1 MGTLEGNERYKV
13 TKKKKK
19 KRRRNTDWKLPKFV
33 DKQRHTYPTNSMIY
47 K

>member
-1 MGTLEGNERYKV
+1 MGTLEGNERYKA
-13 TKKKKK
+13 TKKK

-33 DKQRHTYPTNSMIY
+33 DKQRHTYPTNSMIC